1 MTTRCEQREKR
12 RQEILLYG
20 LDTFIKKGFAATKIR
35 DIANEL
41 GISTGLFFHY
51 FESKE
56 SLYEELIGI
65 ALQGATGIMTY
76 DAEDPINFFETITK
90 EIMDSFIENSMS
102 AKLFLLVNQAIVN
115 ESVSPRIKEA
125 ISKINNLQLSIPIII
140 RGQEK
145 GVIKRGN
152 PLALATAFWGSIQG
166 IAETMACV
174 PDLPC
179 PESSWIVDI
188 LRRNDK

>member
-1 MTTRCEQREKR
+1 MTTRDEQREKR

-51 FESKE
+51 FQSKE
-56 SLYEELIGI
+56 SLYEELIRI
-65 ALQGATGIMTY
+65 AMEGAAGVMTY
-76 DAEDPINFFETITK
+76 DSEDPINFFETITK
-90 EIMDSFIENSMS
+90 QILDSFVEDSMS
-102 AKLFLLVNQAIVN
+102 AKLFLLVSQAVTN

-125 ISKINNLQLSIPIII
+125 IFKVNNFQLSVPIIV
-140 RGQEK
+140 RGQET
-145 GVIKRGN
+145 GVIKQGD

-166 IAETMACV
+166 IAETMASI

-188 LRRNDK
+188 IRRSE

>member
-1 MTTRCEQREKR
+1 MTVRDEQREKR
-12 RQEILLYG
+12 RREILLYG

-41 GISTGLFFHY
+41 GISAGLFFHY

-65 ALQGATGIMTY
+65 ALEGATGIMTY
-76 DAEDPINFFETITK
+76 DAEDPINFFETIAK
-90 EIMDSFIENSMS
+90 QILDSFVEDSMS

-115 ESVSPRIKEA
+115 ETVSPRIKEA
-125 ISKINNLQLSIPIII
+125 ISKIDNLQLSIPIII

-145 GVIKRGN
+145 GVIKQGN